1 MPSLELKCKGCDE
14 IKLHL
19 IRHSSDLMPPYIK
32 HVQCTGCSF
41 EWISLVDNS
50 ENATPIK

>member
-1 MPSLELKCKGCDE
+1 MQSVDLKCKGCNE
-14 IKLHL
+14 IKPQL
-19 IRHSSDLMPPYIK
+19 IRHSSDLMPEYIK
-32 HVQCTGCSF
+32 HLQCTGCSF